1 MPTDIEV
8 LNAINNLEDSQK
20 YSETPTIY
28 TVSMT
33 LADTEYSQALPDDTR
48 KIEFRCRDAVNI
60 RFAYETGKVAAP
72 TEPYRT
78 LLATEVKS
86 EDTIKLSSKI
96 LYFACSDAGKTMEVE
111 VWT

>member
-1 MPTDIEV
+1 MPTDVEV
-8 LNAINNLEDSQK
+8 LNAVK
-20 YSETPTIY
+20 GSETPTVY
-28 TVSMT
+28 NVSMT
-33 LADTEYSQALPDDTR
+33 LADTEYSQVLPDDTR
-48 KIEFRCRDAVNI
+48 KIEFRCRDAVDI

-86 EDTIKLSSKI
+86 EDRIKLSSKT
-96 LYFACSDAGKTMEVE
+96 LYFACGAAGKTMEVE